1 MNRETLLP
9 HVTSHQRRTRVSSRS
24 QQALATLRA
33 SQDPGIRSGA
43 LSNGLS
49 NVSKPKSRLSKA
61 KPRCPR
67 RSRGGRGCVKAPM
80 VASEDVLHDSWHLR
94 RLIGRHAAAYGH
106 AYGQTSPHAEDRMRR
121 RQLREGVYEE
131 RPAVILG
138 DLVAVHDA
146 FQNKYPECKV
156 PFESFCR
163 MHAHAGDVASC
174 NISFGPHG
182 CTFSATRHWPVLETG
197 NEHQL
202 QRASDAKSSN
212 RDRVRL

>member
-1 MNRETLLP
+1 M
-9 HVTSHQRRTRVSSRS
+9 
-24 QQALATLRA
+24 
-33 SQDPGIRSGA
+33 
-43 LSNGLS
+43 
-49 NVSKPKSRLSKA
+49 SKPKSRLSKA

-163 MHAHAGDVASC
+163 MRMRETSRVATSLLDRTGAPSLPRDTGLC
-174 NISFGPHG
+174 LRRGMSKRRKELQQRPCATVIGRSRSECPPLPPV
-182 CTFSATRHWPVLETG
+182 CFSQTTG
-197 NEHQL
+197 RQSTGL
-202 QRASDAKSSN
+202 CY
-212 RDRVRL
+212 LP

>member
-1 MNRETLLP
+1 M
-9 HVTSHQRRTRVSSRS
+9 
-24 QQALATLRA
+24 
-33 SQDPGIRSGA
+33 
-43 LSNGLS
+43 
-49 NVSKPKSRLSKA
+49 SKPKSRLSKA

-156 PFESFCR
+156 PFESFCLMVPWYMR
-163 MHAHAGDVASC
+163 MRETSRVATSLLDRTGAPSLPRDTGLC
-174 NISFGPHG
+174 LRRGMSISFREQ
-182 CTFSATRHWPVLETG
+182 AT
-197 NEHQL
+197 
-202 QRASDAKSSN
+202 QRAPTETVCDCDWAESVRVPAFATCVLQSDYWSAEYWSMLPAV
-212 RDRVRL
+212 D